1 MFYIGLT
8 GGLGNQMFQY
18 AFGVAAS
25 LESGIPLALDLYNFG
40 KEGPKYTP
48 RTFQLHHFNIQA
60 KVASELECARFHTKK
75 AWLFRKI
82 KERLNR
88 TEDHVFN
95 PRALQ
100 VKHNQYL
107 QGLWQSEKY
116 FKKYSDTIRRELS
129 LKEPLGM
136 EALTVA
142 NEIAEL
148 KKNNIVPV
156 MVHVRRGD
164 FVTNAASISLLGVL
178 GEAYFT
184 QGVEH
189 IYTLLQQKNPGVKL
203 HLFIASEDT
212 KWVEQNVKFHHP
224 VTYISRP
231 GIYDFE
237 EIILMS
243 HCDHFV
249 ISNSTFSWWA
259 AWLSQYKEKIVVA
272 PKVWMQGNPNVKTD
286 DLVPESWHRI

>member
-1 MFYIGLT
+1 MFYIGLS

-25 LESGIPLALDLYNFG
+25 LESDIPLALDLYNFG

-48 RTFQLHHFNIQA
+48 RSFQLHHFNIQA
-60 KVASELECARFHTKK
+60 KIASEIECSTFHTKK
-75 AWLFRKI
+75 AWFMRKI
-82 KERLNR
+82 KDRLFR

-95 PRALQ
+95 HKALK

-116 FKKYSDTIRRELS
+116 FIKYADTIRKELS
-129 LKEPLGM
+129 LKEPFGM
-136 EALTVA
+136 EALAVA
-142 NEIAEL
+142 NQILEL
-148 KKNNIVPV
+148 KKEGVTPV
-156 MVHVRRGD
+156 LVHVRRGD
-164 FVTNAASISLLGVL
+164 FVTNAASLSLLGVL
-178 GEAYFT
+178 GESYFT

-189 IYTLLQQKNPGVKL
+189 IYHKLKESHPETKL

-212 KWVEQNVKFHHP
+212 AWVEKNVKFHHP

-237 EIILMS
+237 ELILMS

-249 ISNSTFSWWA
+249 ISNSTFSWWS
-259 AWLSQYKEKIVVA
+259 AWLSTSENKIVIA
-272 PKVWMQGNPNVKTD
+272 PKVWMQGNPSVKTD
-286 DLVPESWHRI
+286 DLIPASWHRI